1 MFVTG
6 VTAPGYNSPEH
17 MPTFQTYNVTP
28 ILPAALEPLRE
39 LSFNLWW
46 TWEPAAR
53 RLFREL
59 DAELWNQTNHNPVRM
74 LQLSRQSRLEE
85 LAQDKNF
92 LRELK
97 QVFQDFEK
105 YLGRHETYGKTG
117 PGAAIKNPIAYFSAE
132 FGFHESIPNYSGG
145 LGILAGDHCKS
156 ASDLDL
162 NFVAIGLLYRH
173 GYFRQQ
179 IDKDGIQA
187 AINLN
192 QNFYHLPIREVRR
205 GEMKLLISVP
215 ILEREVFA
223 RVWELRV
230 GRVNVY
236 LLDTDIPEN
245 SPEDR
250 RITAELYGGDLEMR
264 MRQEIVLGI
273 GGVKVL
279 TALGIQP
286 DVFHMN
292 EGHSA
297 FLALERIRLNV
308 VEKKLDFYSALQIV
322 AAANVFTTHT
332 PVPAGNDSFS
342 REMMQKYF
350 GKFAKELNVSFE
362 ELFSFGHTRLNPEEP
377 FSMTIL
383 ALRLSR
389 HANGVSKLHG
399 EVSRSL
405 WKDVWSGVPMHEVPI
420 TSITNGVH
428 TKTWMAPEFAALYR
442 KHLGN
447 WEEHLTEPD
456 FWRGVI
462 DIPGA
467 QLWETHQ
474 QLKRRLIDFVRDRE
488 RQRRERIGESPESIR
503 RVNRILD
510 PEILTV
516 GFARRFATYKRGA
529 LLFSDKERLKR
540 LVNDPTR
547 PVQFIFAG
555 KAHPRDEAGKAL
567 IQEVYKFSREP
578 GLETR
583 VIFVE
588 DYDSY
593 IARRLVQGVDLW
605 LNHPLRPLEAS
616 GTSGMKSAPNGGINL
631 SVLDGWWREG
641 FNGSNGW
648 GIGAEIDDGTTEF
661 QNEVDASSLYQLLEN
676 QIVPL
681 YYAKPDGKLPLA
693 WLQLMLESIRS
704 VTPVFNTQRMV
715 KEYTEQLYIPAAQ
728 AFENFSQDGC
738 GAAKHLSQWKA
749 KMRKDWPQ
757 VQVSDVHVTNKD
769 QQSIS
774 VGESLQVSARVCLG
788 PVDPRHVRVEA
799 YHGEVDNGDLRN
811 PTATILNQSS
821 QADGN
826 GNYIYQGSV
835 PATESGTYGF
845 SVRVLPTHPCL
856 MQAHEL
862 RLITW
867 S

>member
-1 MFVTG
+1 M
-6 VTAPGYNSPEH
+6 PER

-28 ILPAALEPLRE
+28 ILPATLEPLRE
-39 LSFNLWW
+39 MSFNLWW

-59 DAELWNQTNHNPVRM
+59 DPDLWGRTNHNPVRM

-85 LAQDKNF
+85 LSQDKNF

-105 YLGRHETYGKTG
+105 YLGRHDTYGKRG
-117 PGAAIKNPIAYFSAE
+117 PGAVIKNPIAYFSAE

-173 GYFRQQ
+173 GYFRQH
-179 IDKDGIQA
+179 IDKDGVQA

-205 GEMKLLISVP
+205 GEAKLLISVP
-215 ILEREVFA
+215 ILDREVFA

-236 LLDTDIPEN
+236 LLDTDVPEN
-245 SPEDR
+245 SSEDR
-250 RITAELYGGDLEMR
+250 LITAELYGGDLEMR
-264 MRQEIVLGI
+264 MRQEIVLGV
-273 GGVKVL
+273 GGVKAL

-297 FLALERIRLNV
+297 FLGLERIRLNV
-308 VEKKLDFYSALQIV
+308 VERKLDFYSALQVV

-332 PVPAGNDSFS
+332 PVPAGNESFS

-350 GKFAKELNVSFE
+350 GKFAKELNLPFE
-362 ELFSFGHTRLNPEEP
+362 ELFSFGQTRLNPDEQ

-399 EVSRSL
+399 EITRSL
-405 WKDVWSGVPMHEVPI
+405 WKDVWSGVPINEVPI

-442 KHLGN
+442 KHLGD
-447 WEEHLTEPD
+447 WEEHSAEPE

-462 DIPGA
+462 DIPDT

-474 QLKRRLIDFVRDRE
+474 QLKRRLIDFVRSRE
-488 RQRRERIGESPESIR
+488 RQRRERLGESPESIR

-510 PEILTV
+510 PEILTI
-516 GFARRFATYKRGA
+516 GFARRFASYKRGT

-567 IQEVYKFSREP
+567 IQEVYRFTRES
-578 GLETR
+578 GLDTR
-583 VIFVE
+583 VVFLE

-616 GTSGMKSAPNGGINL
+616 GTSGMKCAPNGGINL

-641 FNGSNGW
+641 YNGSNGW
-648 GIGAEIDDGTTEF
+648 AIGAEIDEGTTEF
-661 QNEVDASSLYQLLEN
+661 QNEVDAGSLYHLLEN

-681 YYAKPDGKLPLA
+681 YYAKPDGKLPVA
-693 WLQLMLESIRS
+693 WLQLMRESIRS

-715 KEYTEQLYIPAAQ
+715 KEYTEQLYVPAAQ
-728 AFENFSQDGC
+728 AYENFSRDGC
-738 GAAKHLSQWKA
+738 GAATQLSQWKA
-749 KMRKDWPQ
+749 QMRKDWPQ
-757 VQVSDVHVTNKD
+757 VQVSDVEVANKD
-769 QQSIS
+769 RQSIS
-774 VGESLQVSARVCLG
+774 VGESLQISARVHLG
-788 PVDPRHVRVEA
+788 AVDPQHVRVEA
-799 YHGEVDNGDLRN
+799 YHGEVDNGDLHN
-811 PTATILNQSS
+811 PTATVLNQTS

-826 GNYIYQGSV
+826 GTYVYQGSV

-845 SVRVLPTHPCL
+845 SVRVVPTHPCL

>member
-1 MFVTG
+1 
-6 VTAPGYNSPEH
+6 

-28 ILPAALEPLRE
+28 ILPATLEPLRE
-39 LSFNLWW
+39 VSFNLWW
-46 TWEPAAR
+46 TWEPSAR
-53 RLFREL
+53 RLFRHL
-59 DAELWNQTNHNPVRM
+59 DHELWDRTNHNPIRM
-74 LQLSRQSRLEE
+74 LQLSRQLRLEE
-85 LAQDKNF
+85 LSQDKNF

-97 QVFQDFEK
+97 QVFEEFEK
-105 YLGRHETYGKTG
+105 YLGRHDTYGKTG
-117 PGAAIKNPIAYFSAE
+117 AGSAIKNPIAYFSAE

-145 LGILAGDHCKS
+145 LGILASDHCKS

-179 IDKDGIQA
+179 IDKEGIQE

-192 QNFYHLPIREVRR
+192 QNFHHLPIREVRR
-205 GEMKLLISVP
+205 GDANLLISVP
-215 ILEREVFA
+215 ILNRGVFA
-223 RVWELRV
+223 KIWELRV
-230 GRVNVY
+230 GRVKLY
-236 LLDTDIPEN
+236 LLDTDTPEN
-245 SPEDR
+245 SAEDR
-250 RITAELYGGDLEMR
+250 LITAELYGGDLEMR

-273 GGVKVL
+273 GGVKTL
-279 TALGIQP
+279 SALGIQP

-308 VEKKLDFYSALQIV
+308 IQKKLDFYSALQVV
-322 AAANVFTTHT
+322 AAANIFTTHT
-332 PVPAGNDSFS
+332 PVPAGNDSFP
-342 REMMQKYF
+342 REMMRKYF
-350 GKFAKELNVSFE
+350 GAFAKELNIPFD
-362 ELFSFGHTRLNPEEP
+362 ELFSFGQTRLDPNDP

-405 WKDVWSGVPMHEVPI
+405 WKDVWAGVPVHEVPI

-428 TKTWMAPEFAALYR
+428 TKTWMAPEFEALYR
-442 KHLGN
+442 KHLGP
-447 WEEHLTEPD
+447 WEEHVTEPE

-462 DIPGA
+462 DIPDA

-474 QLKRRLIDFVRDRE
+474 KLKLRLIDFVRDRE
-488 RQRRERIGESPESIR
+488 QQRRQRVGESPEAIR
-503 RVNRILD
+503 KVNRILD
-510 PEILTV
+510 PEILTI

-540 LVNDPTR
+540 LLNDATR

-567 IQEVYKFSREP
+567 IQEVYQFSREV
-578 GLETR
+578 GFENRIVFL
-583 VIFVE
+583 E

-641 FNGSNGW
+641 YNGSNGW
-648 GIGAEIDDGTTEF
+648 AIGAEIENGTTEF

-693 WLQLMLESIRS
+693 WLQLMRESIRS
-704 VTPVFNTQRMV
+704 VTPIFNTHRKV
-715 KEYTEQLYIPAAQ
+715 REYAERLYLPAAKSH
-728 AFENFSQDGC
+728 AEFARDGWR
-738 GAAKHLSQWKA
+738 AATLLSQWKA
-749 KMRKDWPQ
+749 QMRKDWPQ
-757 VQVSDVHVTNKD
+757 VRISDVQIGNKD
-769 QQSIS
+769 RKRFRSGIL
-774 VGESLQVSARVCLG
+774 SL
-788 PVDPRHVRVEA
+788 
-799 YHGEVDNGDLRN
+799 
-811 PTATILNQSS
+811 
-821 QADGN
+821 
-826 GNYIYQGSV
+826 
-835 PATESGTYGF
+835 
-845 SVRVLPTHPCL
+845 
-856 MQAHEL
+856 
-862 RLITW
+862 
-867 S
+867 